1 MRGNPIHRTTLAWIC
16 VFSLAF
22 GGCAAH
28 RSNAPGEDSRSG
40 TVRALAVVPAEG
52 IPEIN
57 VVRMGNSR
65 VLGALQGAGKGF
77 LDGVAAV
84 ARGAGGLHGG
94 GGKGDVVI
102 LAVFAAVMLSVGT
115 VNAVIG
121 GVKGSR
127 TAAPYERMSDPDEA
141 TRNRIASLRIQE
153 GIARLVEEE
162 ARRRLP
168 IPVFLKALPA
178 GSDGGGERLL
188 RELMESGVDAVLSI
202 GIERV
207 AFEGRVGK
215 EQPLSL
221 VVAMKGRIVRTADGT
236 TLFEKTLEHRSEAIP
251 VEEWAK
257 DDFLRL
263 MRELD
268 DGVRDIA
275 DHCVSD
281 ILDAGLVPIRTPPAR
296 PASEKYG

>member
-1 MRGNPIHRTTLAWIC
+1 
-16 VFSLAF
+16 
-22 GGCAAH
+22 
-28 RSNAPGEDSRSG
+28 
-40 TVRALAVVPAEG
+40 
-52 IPEIN
+52 
-57 VVRMGNSR
+57 
-65 VLGALQGAGKGF
+65 
-77 LDGVAAV
+77 
-84 ARGAGGLHGG
+84 
-94 GGKGDVVI
+94 
-102 LAVFAAVMLSVGT
+102 MLSVGT

-127 TAAPYERMSDPDEA
+127 AAAPYETVSDPDEA

-168 IPVFLKALPA
+168 IPVSLKKLPA
-178 GSDGGGERLL
+178 GSDGGGERIL

-215 EQPLSL
+215 DQPLSL

-236 TLFEKTLEHRSEAIP
+236 TLFDKTLEHRSEAIS
-251 VEEWAK
+251 VEEWVK

-275 DHCVSD
+275 NHCVSD
-281 ILDAGLVPIRTPPAR
+281 ILDAGLVPM
-296 PASEKYG
+296 